1 MKKLAILIGDICGS
15 TALYTEIGDDAARRR
30 IQKGIATMIG
40 AMSAYRGTLVNAIG
54 DQVLCTFPNP
64 EAAVRAGC
72 AMQNAAR
79 NCRFDDDCALK
90 IRIGIHYGEVILGHE
105 AAFGDAVNV
114 TARIAAIANAHQIM
128 TTQAVFNEL
137 PPALQAMTI
146 RFMSASLKGKL
157 QHSYEIYTV
166 QWEPDDASV
175 TRLNISARR
184 KLERPANELALSYG
198 GQAFTVDGEHKVI
211 TIGREEECDIIV
223 KHIYAS
229 RHHLRC
235 EMRSD
240 KFFLVDTSIN
250 GTYVRLSEGKVLC
263 LVREEMILQGSGA
276 ISLGQDNFEQAN
288 QLIAFQVSP

>member
-15 TALYTEIGDDAARRR
+15 TALYAEIGDDAARRR
-30 IQKGIATMIG
+30 IQKGLATMIG
-40 AMSAYRGTLVNAIG
+40 AMSAYRGTLVNAVG
-54 DQVLCTFPNP
+54 DQILCTFPNS
-64 EAAVRAGC
+64 EAAVKAGC
-72 AMQNAAR
+72 AMQNAVQD
-79 NCRFDDDCALK
+79 CWFDDRYQLK

-114 TARIAAIANAHQIM
+114 TARIAAIANANQIM

-137 PPALQAMTI
+137 PPALKAKTI
-146 RFMSASLKGKL
+146 RFMSTSLKGKL

-175 TRLNISARR
+175 TWLNVSARR
-184 KLERPANELALSYG
+184 KPERPANELTLSYR
-198 GQAFTVDGEHKVI
+198 GQTFRIDDKHKAV
-211 TIGREEECDIIV
+211 TIGRDEECDIIV

-250 GTYVRLSEGKVLC
+250 GTYVRLSTGKVIY
-263 LVREEMILQGSGA
+263 LVREEMILQGLGA
-276 ISLGQDNFEQAN
+276 ISLGQDNFEQIN
-288 QLIAFQVSP
+288 ELVEFQVSQ